1 MFEVGINDVV
11 DVMDAPDPLLLLR
24 TNSSLTFTLILTFTL
39 VLCLECEE
47 QLAVCAFLKSLHSHS
62 LIC

>member
-24 TNSSLTFTLILTFTL
+24 TNSSFEIYINFNFYLGFM
-39 VLCLECEE
+39 
-47 QLAVCAFLKSLHSHS
+47 SGM
-62 LIC
+62 